1 MDKPKFI
8 MDIVGTSAD
17 SLPATDTL
25 YDGST
30 YYTAD
35 TQKLYVLCKGTWYL
49 QGDSEEAGD

>member
-30 YYTAD
+30 YYEAD
-35 TQKLYVLCKGTWYL
+35 TMKLYVLAKGTWYE
-49 QGDSEEAGD
+49 QGGNDA